1 MRVLN
6 TNKLDEFANQ
16 HPTSR
21 QTIAKWVDRIQ
32 AVNASNLFELRR
44 SFAKSVDLIEG
55 TTYCFNLGGNKA
67 RIIAVVIFVEGD
79 VIIENVFTHVEYDRW
94 SRTRKKG

>member
-6 TNKLDEFANQ
+6 ADKLDEFATQ

-21 QTIAKWVDRIQ
+21 QTIAKWIDRIQ
-32 AVNASNLFELRR
+32 AVEATNLLELRQA
-44 SFAKSVDLIEG
+44 FAKSVDLIEG

-67 RIIAVVIFVEGD
+67 RIIAVVIFIEGD

-94 SRTRKKG
+94 SKTRKKG